1 MKKAICVM
9 LMIALICTMYVPYVF
24 GASDIKLYVMQK
36 EISFD
41 TPPMIVNSR
50 TLVPVRAVFTG
61 LDAEVEWDGNN
72 KVVTVEKDKT
82 NISFKV
88 GSEYATVNSSSK
100 KLDAA
105 PVIVNDR
112 CMIPIRFVSENLG
125 YDVLWDADERAVHVN
140 EKKKE
145 LSNVKKINVVKNSTN
160 NAVSITFDNIAKAS
174 VMTLENP
181 FRIVA
186 DFENSALSMGDGNS
200 KVDSGYIKEVR
211 WAKHD
216 DDCRIVIECSANQ
229 PYEISTNDDVYSIK
243 VGNASSKI
251 EIDDEKDKD
260 DDTTDED
267 VVVEKRDPNN
277 LLVVLDA
284 GHGGT
289 DPGALGKDEAGNTII
304 NEKDVNLSI
313 ALKVRDILVK
323 NGVQVKMTR
332 ETDKFVPLMDIADF
346 ANKNDADLFVS
357 IHNNAIEDPSISG
370 TLVMY
375 YDTETKNSYGIKSSY
390 VAETIRDAVLDETSL
405 VKRNNPNSPRIL
417 VLNQTKMPAVLVECA
432 FVTNESDRNYLNSNK
447 GISEIAT
454 GIANGIMESLETYKD
469 NLNKK

>member
-1 MKKAICVM
+1 MKKAVC
-9 LMIALICTMYVPYVF
+9 LALIVTILCSLYVPMVF
-24 GASDIKLYVMQK
+24 GASDIKLYVMEK
-36 EISFD
+36 EVLFD

-61 LDAEVEWDGNN
+61 LDADVEWDGKN

-88 GSEYATVNSSSK
+88 GSQYATVNSSSK

-112 CMIPIRFVSENLG
+112 CMIPIRFVSESLG
-125 YDVLWDADERAVHVN
+125 YDVLWDDKERAVHVN

-145 LSNVKKINVVKNSTN
+145 LANIKKINVVKNSTN
-160 NAVSITFDNIAKAS
+160 NAVSVTFDNMAEAS

-181 FRIVA
+181 FRIVV
-186 DFENSALSMGDGNS
+186 DFENTVLSMGDGNN
-200 KVDSGYIKEVR
+200 KVNTGYIKEVR

-216 DDCRIVIECSANQ
+216 DDCRIVVECNENQ
-229 PYEISTNDDVYSIK
+229 PYKISKSGDVYTIK

-251 EIDDEKDKD
+251 EIDDEDDNDEKD
-260 DDTTDED
+260 EEI
-267 VVVEKRDPNN
+267 VVEKRDPDN

-284 GHGGT
+284 GHGGS
-289 DPGALGKDEAGNTII
+289 DPGALGKDENGNTII

-332 ETDKFVPLMDIADF
+332 ETDKFVPLMDIAGF

-375 YDTETKNSYGIKSSY
+375 YDTETKDSYGIKSSY
-390 VAETIRDAVLDETSL
+390 VAETVRDAILDETIL
-405 VKRNNPNSPRIL
+405 VKRYNPNSPRIL
-417 VLNQTKMPAVLVECA
+417 VLNQTKMPAILVECA
-432 FVTNESDRNYLNSNK
+432 FVTNESDRNYLNSDK
-447 GISEIAT
+447 GITQIAK
-454 GIANGIMESLETYKD
+454 GIANGIIESLETYKD
-469 NLNKK
+469 NLNKN

>member
-1 MKKAICVM
+1 MKKAIC
-9 LMIALICTMYVPYVF
+9 LALIVAILCSLYVPIVF
-24 GASDIKLYVMQK
+24 GASDIKLYVMKK

-61 LDAEVEWDGNN
+61 LNAEVEWDGKN

-88 GSEYATVNSSSK
+88 GSEYATVNSSKK

-112 CMIPIRFVSENLG
+112 CMIPIRFVSETLG
-125 YDVLWDADERAVHVN
+125 YDVLWDDKERAVHVN

-145 LSNVKKINVVKNSTN
+145 FSKIKKINVVKNSTN
-160 NAVSITFDNIAKAS
+160 NAVSITFDEMAKAT

-181 FRIVA
+181 FRIVV
-186 DFENSALSMGDGNS
+186 DFENSVLSMGDGNN
-200 KVDSGYIKEVR
+200 KVNTGYIKEVR

-216 DDCRIVIECSANQ
+216 ADSRVVVECNENQ
-229 PYEISTNDDVYSIK
+229 PYKISKDGGVYTIK
-243 VGNASSKI
+243 IGNASSKI
-251 EIDDEKDKD
+251 ETNEDDE
-260 DDTTDED
+260 DEKEEN
-267 VVVEKRDPNN
+267 VIVEKRDPDN

-289 DPGALGKDEAGNTII
+289 DPGALGKDEEGNIII

-323 NGVQVKMTR
+323 KGVKVKMTR
-332 ETDKFVPLMDIADF
+332 DVDKFVPLTDIAGF

-357 IHNNAIEDPSISG
+357 IHNNAIEDPTISG

-390 VAETIRDAVLDETSL
+390 VAETVRDAILKETSL

-417 VLNQTKMPAVLVECA
+417 VLNQTRMPAILVECA

-447 GISEIAT
+447 GISEIAE
-454 GIANGIMESLETYKD
+454 GIANGILKSLETYKN
-469 NLNKK
+469 NLRKN